1 MPTPEELQ
9 DQTWAR
15 LYSQLVAYFERQGTE
30 DAFGRGDF
38 WVVDDNY
45 SWPSNMIYFFNLDL
59 MTVTNILHLQSLLAD
74 CPGWSIYLVVDVVG
88 KETEWPP
95 MGVTVRRHEI
105 IDGLLRKYLP
115 EKFRF
120 LKIPG
125 SRPGTGYD

>member
-1 MPTPEELQ
+1 MPDPEQLQ
-9 DQTWAR
+9 DETWDKLHAR
-15 LYSQLVAYFERQGTE
+15 LVAHFELQGTE
-30 DAFGRGDF
+30 SAVGEGDF

-45 SWPSNMIYFFNLDL
+45 SWPNNIVYFFNLDL
-59 MTVTNILHLQSLLAD
+59 MTLPNIQSVQRMLAD
-74 CPGWSIYLVVDVVG
+74 CPPWSVYLVVDVVG

-95 MGVTVRRHEI
+95 MGVTVRQHEI

-115 EKFRF
+115 DRFRF

>member
-1 MPTPEELQ
+1 MPTAEELQ
-9 DQTWAR
+9 EQIWDR
-15 LYSQLVAYFERQGTE
+15 LYAQLVSHFNQQGIQNGH
-30 DAFGRGDF
+30 GRGDF

-45 SWPSNMIYFFNLDL
+45 GWPSNMVYFFNLDL
-59 MTVTNILHLQSLLAD
+59 MTLANIRHVQGLLAD
-74 CPGWSIYLVVDVVG
+74 CPGWSVYLVVDVVE
-88 KETEWPP
+88 KENEWPP

-115 EKFRF
+115 ERFRF